1 MTQSSVAVWFEI
13 PAADLPR
20 AVRFYE
26 TVFGTTL
33 KEEKFGPSTLA
44 LFPHAPEQASG
55 CLISGE
61 GYTPSQPGTITYLH
75 LAEDLAEPL
84 ARIPTAGGAVLVPK
98 TSLPSGGNFAQF
110 RDSEGNRVGLFSLH

>member
-1 MTQSSVAVWFEI
+1 MTQSNVAVWFEI

-20 AVRFYE
+20 AIRFYE
-26 TVFGTTL
+26 TVFGKTL
-33 KEEKFGPSTLA
+33 KQEKAGRSNLA
-44 LFPHAPEQASG
+44 IFPHAEEQASG

-61 GYTPSQPGTITYLH
+61 GYVPSQQGTITYLH

-84 ARIPTAGGAVLVPK
+84 ARVSAAGGAVLVPK